1 MIYFGGNSMF
11 NDERISLQIGKIY
24 KKANFIVI
32 LIASIF
38 FIARA
43 MFYLLETGS
52 LPISLFSTE
61 IVSILVAVI
70 ILLFGEINFYNK
82 EKDEMIIYKKYSF
95 YSQAGKYLLIAI
107 IFGYALSMI
116 NSFRRIGFDFPP
128 NTIIFVYQIIGL
140 IYFYFQFKK
149 NNININYSFINND
162 NKSYYLNILKRIL
175 YLAITIL
182 IIYFVCGFI
191 SVISYSNISYLITFV
206 VAAIY
211 SIIGLGFE
219 YLFLSFLEKLEYDN
233 QSSCL
238 KISYLISGII
248 LILLFLCLSFVNLA
262 ISYIS
267 YEGGISNLGSV
278 ISILNNSSTNIEYL
292 IYCFIGLTM
301 SFIVSYSYKNK
312 LTTSSIRAYLLFII
326 ITLLWNLT
334 NSVIVIY
341 ISNNDFIID
350 YLNIT
355 NIIKIVLNIVNILLF
370 TLILYALIKEK
381 GFSKKLYIIPITE
394 IIIYVITIF
403 LNTQNNLKI
412 LASFLSGFYLTIGWL
427 IFIIITYKNSKKLQ
441 KNSEEYLS

>member
-1 MIYFGGNSMF
+1 MF

-70 ILLFGEINFYNK
+70 ILLFGEINYYNK

-233 QSSCL
+233 QSNCL

-312 LTTSSIRAYLLFII
+312 LTTFSIRAYLLFII

-370 TLILYALIKEK
+370 TPILYALIKEK
-381 GFSKKLYIIPITE
+381 GFSKKLYLIPITE

-412 LASFLSGFYLTIGWL
+412 LASFLSGFCLTIGWL

>member
-1 MIYFGGNSMF
+1 MF

-233 QSSCL
+233 QSNCL

-312 LTTSSIRAYLLFII
+312 LTTFSIRAYLLFII

-341 ISNNDFIID
+341 ISNNDFIMD

-381 GFSKKLYIIPITE
+381 GFSKKLYLIPITE

-412 LASFLSGFYLTIGWL
+412 LASFLSGFCLTIGWL

>member
-149 NNININYSFINND
+149 NNININFSFINND

-233 QSSCL
+233 QSNCL

-312 LTTSSIRAYLLFII
+312 ITTSSIRAYLLFII

-370 TLILYALIKEK
+370 TLILYALIKEN
-381 GFSKKLYIIPITE
+381 GFSEKLFIIPIIE
-394 IIIYVITIF
+394 IIIYVITII
-403 LNTQNNLKI
+403 LTTQNDLKI
-412 LASFLSGFYLTIGWL
+412 LSSFLNSFYPAIRWL
-427 IFIIITYKNSKKLQ
+427 IFIIITYIDSKKL
-441 KNSEEYLS
+441 KINSDEYIS

>member
-1 MIYFGGNSMF
+1 MF

-70 ILLFGEINFYNK
+70 ILLFGEINYYNK

-219 YLFLSFLEKLEYDN
+219 YLFLSFLEKLQYDN
-233 QSSCL
+233 QSNCL
-238 KISYLISGII
+238 KISYLICGII

-412 LASFLSGFYLTIGWL
+412 FASFLSGFYLTIGWL

>member
-70 ILLFGEINFYNK
+70 ILLFGEINYYNK

-95 YSQAGKYLLIAI
+95 YSQAGKFLLIAI

-162 NKSYYLNILKRIL
+162 NKNYYLNILKRIL

-219 YLFLSFLEKLEYDN
+219 YLFLSFLEKLKYDN
-233 QSSCL
+233 QSNCL

-267 YEGGISNLGSV
+267 YEGGIFNLGSV

-292 IYCFIGLTM
+292 IYCFIGLII

-341 ISNNDFIID
+341 ISNNNFIID

-412 LASFLSGFYLTIGWL
+412 LASFLSGFCLTIGWL

>member
-1 MIYFGGNSMF
+1 MF

-70 ILLFGEINFYNK
+70 ILLFGEINYCNK

-95 YSQAGKYLLIAI
+95 YSHAGKYLLIAI

-206 VAAIY
+206 VAAIC

-233 QSSCL
+233 QSNCL

-370 TLILYALIKEK
+370 TLILYTLIKEK

-412 LASFLSGFYLTIGWL
+412 LASFLSGFCLAIGWL